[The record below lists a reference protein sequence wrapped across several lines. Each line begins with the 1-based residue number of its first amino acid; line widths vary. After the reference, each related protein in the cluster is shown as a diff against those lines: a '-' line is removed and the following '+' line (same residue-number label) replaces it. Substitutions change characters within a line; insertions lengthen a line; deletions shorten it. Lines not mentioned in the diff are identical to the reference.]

1 MASLTQGSP
10 LPNITQTDTTTTQGP
25 SWYNQY
31 LQDIAGTGSSA
42 LTKATNTPQSMVAG
56 FSPLQTT
63 AFANAPGVATGYQT
77 PLNTAESTATQ
88 AAEGITPGAIQ
99 SYMNPYTTNVV
110 NEMARLSGE
119 NMNRNILPGLRAQF
133 AGTGGYGSKR
143 FANATGQTLADI
155 QANLTGAQQGA
166 LSTGFTT
173 AADLANRNAQTK
185 ILAANALNTQAQ
197 TESTAGAQGLKDLT
211 DLGALQQA
219 REQAVINAPMTAASQ
234 AGNVLSNLKVPT
246 TVGEIKSAPVPGAYS
261 NSPLS
266 QIAGI
271 ASLFASNA
279 GGTSAAGG
287 LLRSLLGQE
296 NYNNLLEKGV
306 LGSFASGDKA
316 ATGSSVGDSTGS
328 STTDPTTN
336 PASPLYKATVNE
348 DGSYTGKDGAQ
359 YSSNGVKTWDPS
371 SGYVK
376 YEPYDITPPPD
387 NTDPFAGYDQN

>member
-10 LPNITQTDTTTTQGP
+10 LPNITQTATTTTQGP

-31 LQDIAGTGSSA
+31 LQDIAGTGSGA
-42 LTKATNTPQSMVAG
+42 LTKATETPQSMVAG

-63 AFANAPGVATGYQT
+63 AFANAPGVATAYQD
-77 PLNTAESTATQ
+77 PLGKAETAAGE
-88 AAEGITPGAIQ
+88 AAQGITPGAIQ

-110 NEMARLSGE
+110 DEMARLSSE
-119 NMNRNILPGLRAQF
+119 NMNRSILPGLRAQF
-133 AGTGGYGSKR
+133 AGTGGFGSKR
-143 FANATGQTLADI
+143 YAGATGQTLADI

-173 AADLANRNAQTK
+173 AADLANKNAQTK
-185 ILAANALNTQAQ
+185 ILASNALNQQAG
-197 TESTAGAQGLKDLT
+197 TEATAGAQGLKDLT

-246 TVGEIKSAPVPGAYS
+246 TVGEIKNAPVPGAYS

-271 ASLFASNA
+271 SSLFASNA
-279 GGTSAAGG
+279 GGTSAASG

-296 NYNNLLEKGV
+296 NYDNLLKGGV
-306 LGSFASGDKA
+306 LGQFKSGPSA
-316 ATGSSVGDSTGS
+316 GGSTGDSTGS
-328 STTDPTTN
+328 TTTDPTTN
-336 PASPLYKATVNE
+336 TSSPLYGATQNE

-359 YSSNGVKTWDPS
+359 YSANGVKTWDPS

-387 NTDPFAGYDQN
+387 NPDLSAGYGQN

>member
-42 LTKATNTPQSMVAG
+42 LTKATETPQSMVAG

-63 AFANAPGVATGYQT
+63 AFANAPGVAMGYQT

-133 AGTGGYGSKR
+133 AGTGGFGSKR
-143 FANATGQTLADI
+143 YAGATGQTLADI

-166 LSTGFTT
+166 LSTGFTN
-173 AADLANRNAQTK
+173 AADLANKNAQTK
-185 ILAANALNTQAQ
+185 ILASNALNQQAQ
-197 TESTAGAQGLKDLT
+197 TEANAGAQGLKDLT

-246 TVGEIKSAPVPGAYS
+246 TVAEIKNAPVPGAYS

-271 ASLFASNA
+271 SSLFASNA

-296 NYNNLLEKGV
+296 NYDNLLKEGV
-306 LGSFASGDKA
+306 LGSFKSGNQA
-316 ATGSSVGDSTGS
+316 AGPSAGGSAGT

-336 PASPLYKATVNE
+336 TSSPLYGATPNE
-348 DGSYTGKDGAQ
+348 DGTFTKPDGSIYGA
-359 YSSNGVKTWDPS
+359 NGVQIWDPAN
-371 SGYVK
+371 GYVN
-376 YEPYDITPPPD
+376 YGNADTAP
-387 NTDPFAGYDQN
+387 GYGQD

>member
-10 LPNITQTDTTTTQGP
+10 LPNITQTATTTTQGP

-42 LTKATNTPQSMVAG
+42 LTKATETPQSMVAG

-63 AFANAPGVATGYQT
+63 AFENAPSVAMGYQT
-77 PLNTAESTATQ
+77 PLNTAEATATQ

-133 AGTGGYGSKR
+133 AGTGGFGSKR
-143 FANATGQTLADI
+143 YAGATGQTLADI

-173 AADLANRNAQTK
+173 AADLANKNAQTK
-185 ILAANALNTQAQ
+185 ILASNALNQQAQ
-197 TESTAGAQGLKDLT
+197 TAASAGAQGLKDLT

-246 TVGEIKSAPVPGAYS
+246 TVGEIKNAPVPGAYS

-271 ASLFASNA
+271 SSLFASNA
-279 GGTSAAGG
+279 GGTSAASG

-296 NYNNLLEKGV
+296 NYDNLLKQGV
-306 LGSFASGDKA
+306 LGSFKSGPSAGDS
-316 ATGSSVGDSTGS
+316 TGDSTGS
-328 STTDPTTN
+328 TTTDPTTN
-336 PASPLYKATVNE
+336 TSSPLYGATQNE
-348 DGSYTGKDGAQ
+348 DGSYTGQDGAQ
-359 YSSNGVKTWDPS
+359 YSPNGVKIWDPS
-371 SGYVK
+371 SGYIN
-376 YEPYDITPPPD
+376 YDMNENPTMPD
-387 NTDPFAGYDQN
+387 NYGYDQN

>member
-1 MASLTQGSP
+1 
-10 LPNITQTDTTTTQGP
+10 
-25 SWYNQY
+25 
-31 LQDIAGTGSSA
+31 
-42 LTKATNTPQSMVAG
+42 MVAG

-63 AFANAPGVATGYQT
+63 AFANAPGVAMGYQT
-77 PLNTAESTATQ
+77 PLNTAEATATQ

-133 AGTGGYGSKR
+133 AGTGGFGSKR
-143 FANATGQTLADI
+143 FAGATGQTLADI

-166 LSTGFTT
+166 LSTGFTN
-173 AADLANRNAQTK
+173 AADLANKNAQTK
-185 ILAANALNTQAQ
+185 ILAANALNQQAQ

-246 TVGEIKSAPVPGAYS
+246 TVAEIKNAPVPGAYS

-271 ASLFASNA
+271 ASLFASNT
-279 GGTSAAGG
+279 GTANSAAGG

-296 NYNNLLEKGV
+296 NYDNLLKEGV
-306 LGSFASGDKA
+306 LGSFKSGTSA
-316 ATGSSVGDSTGS
+316 GGSTGTSVGS
-328 STTDPTTN
+328 STSSTDPTQN
-336 PASPLYKATVNE
+336 PASPLYKATMNE
-348 DGSYTGKDGAQ
+348 DGSYTGADGSQ

-371 SGYVK
+371 NGYVK
-376 YEPYDITPPPD
+376 YETYDNTPPPD
-387 NTDPFAGYDQN
+387 NPDLSAGYGQN

>member
-31 LQDIAGTGSSA
+31 LQDIASTGSGA
-42 LTKATNTPQSMVAG
+42 LTKATDTPQSMVAG

-63 AFANAPGVATGYQT
+63 AFANAPGVATNYQT
-77 PLNTAESTATQ
+77 PLNTAEATATQ

-110 NEMARLSGE
+110 DEMARLSNE
-119 NMNRNILPGLRAQF
+119 NVNRNILPGLRAQF
-133 AGTGGYGSKR
+133 AGTGGFGSKR
-143 FANATGQTLADI
+143 FAGATGQTLADI

-166 LSTGFTT
+166 LSTGFTN
-173 AADLANRNAQTK
+173 AADLANKNAQTK
-185 ILAANALNTQAQ
+185 ILASNALNQQAG
-197 TESTAGAQGLKDLT
+197 TEATAGAQGLKDLT

-246 TVGEIKSAPVPGAYS
+246 TVGEIKNAPVPGAYS

-279 GGTSAAGG
+279 NGTSAAGG

-296 NYNNLLEKGV
+296 NYDNLLSKGV

-316 ATGSSVGDSTGS
+316 AGSSAGSSTGT

-336 PASPLYKATVNE
+336 TSSPLYGATPNE
-348 DGSYTGKDGAQ
+348 DGTYTGKDGAQ

-371 SGYVK
+371 SGYVN
-376 YEPYDITPPPD
+376 YGTYDITPPPD
-387 NTDPFAGYDQN
+387 NTDPNAGNGQN

>member
-10 LPNITQTDTTTTQGP
+10 LPNITQTATTTTQGP

-31 LQDIAGTGSSA
+31 LQDIAGTGSGA
-42 LTKATNTPQSMVAG
+42 LTKATETPQSMVAG

-63 AFANAPGVATGYQT
+63 AFANAPGVATAFQD
-77 PLNTAESTATQ
+77 PLGKAETAATS

-110 NEMARLSGE
+110 DEMARLSGE

-133 AGTGGYGSKR
+133 AGTGGFGSKR
-143 FANATGQTLADI
+143 YAGATGQTLADI

-173 AADLANRNAQTK
+173 AADLANKNAQTK
-185 ILAANALNTQAQ
+185 ILASNALNQQAG
-197 TESTAGAQGLKDLT
+197 TEATAGAQGLKDLT

-246 TVGEIKSAPVPGAYS
+246 TVGEIKNAPVPGAYS

-266 QIAGI
+266 QISGI
-271 ASLFASNA
+271 ASLFASNT
-279 GGTSAAGG
+279 GTANSAAGG

-306 LGSFASGDKA
+306 LGSFSSGDKA
-316 ATGSSVGDSTGS
+316 AGPSAGNSTGS
-328 STTDPTTN
+328 TTTDPTTN
-336 PASPLYKATVNE
+336 T
-348 DGSYTGKDGAQ
+348 
-359 YSSNGVKTWDPS
+359 
-371 SGYVK
+371 
-376 YEPYDITPPPD
+376 
-387 NTDPFAGYDQN
+387 

>member
-10 LPNITQTDTTTTQGP
+10 LPNITQTATTTTQGP

-42 LTKATNTPQSMVAG
+42 LTKATETPQSMVAG

-63 AFANAPGVATGYQT
+63 AFENAPSVAMGYQT
-77 PLNTAESTATQ
+77 PLNTAEATATQ

-133 AGTGGYGSKR
+133 AGTGGFGSKR
-143 FANATGQTLADI
+143 YAGATGQTLADI

-173 AADLANRNAQTK
+173 AADLANKNAQTK
-185 ILAANALNTQAQ
+185 ILAANALNQQAQ
-197 TESTAGAQGLKDLT
+197 TEASAGAQGLKDLT

-246 TVGEIKSAPVPGAYS
+246 TVGEVKNAPVPGAYS

-271 ASLFASNA
+271 SSLFASNA
-279 GGTSAAGG
+279 GGTSAASG

-296 NYNNLLEKGV
+296 NYDNLLKQGV
-306 LGSFASGDKA
+306 LGSFKSGPSAGDS
-316 ATGSSVGDSTGS
+316 TGDSTGS
-328 STTDPTTN
+328 TTTDPTTN
-336 PASPLYKATVNE
+336 TSSPLYGATVNE
-348 DGSYTGKDGAQ
+348 DGTYTGKDGAQ
-359 YSSNGVKTWDPS
+359 YSSSGMKIWDPS
-371 SGYVK
+371 SGYIN
-376 YEPYDITPPPD
+376 YDMNENPTMPD
-387 NTDPFAGYDQN
+387 NYGYDQN